1 MAAQMAK
8 GLVKG
13 AVRKTSGERAGL
25 NFVERLAKQLEEV
38 PPAKKA
44 ERTREALKVAA
55 ARVLEKRGYSQLRAI
70 DISVEAGMSEGIFY
84 KYFKDRNEICHEVL
98 GEFMHNYVPM
108 QRHSFDIGAA
118 EGSFG
123 AILRANIA
131 WFSCARANSQLIR
144 SVFQFQDSESSFA
157 GRSQRVFR
165 DWHDLTLR
173 KVLDHYPDGAADRDT
188 IEILLYALGGMID
201 EVTRLLWVNP
211 NRSLL
216 HLLERNSIT
225 DEDLAEV
232 MTIIWHRTIYPAVPL
247 PEIRS
252 SVGQA
257 MMALGKSGVLAPAA

>member
-1 MAAQMAK
+1 M
-8 GLVKG
+8 
-13 AVRKTSGERAGL
+13 RKSSSDPFGL
-25 NFVERLAKQLEEV
+25 NFVERMATRLEEM
-38 PPAKKA
+38 PPARKS
-44 ERTREALKVAA
+44 ERTRETLKVAA
-55 ARVLEKRGYSQLRAI
+55 ARALEKRGYSQLRAI
-70 DISVEAGMSEGIFY
+70 DISLEAGMSEGIFY

-98 GEFMHNYVPM
+98 GEFMHYVPM
-108 QRHSFDIGAA
+108 QRHAFDIGMAD
-118 EGSFG
+118 SPFS

-144 SVFQFQDSESSFA
+144 CVFQFQDSESSFA

-165 DWHDLTLR
+165 EWHDVTLR
-173 KVLDHYPDGAADRDT
+173 KVLDHYPEGAADRDT

-201 EVTRLLWVNP
+201 EMTRLLWVNP

-232 MTIIWHRTIYPAVPL
+232 MTVIWHRMIYPAIPL
-247 PEIRS
+247 PEMRS

-257 MMALGKSGVLAPAA
+257 MIALGKNGVLAKTP